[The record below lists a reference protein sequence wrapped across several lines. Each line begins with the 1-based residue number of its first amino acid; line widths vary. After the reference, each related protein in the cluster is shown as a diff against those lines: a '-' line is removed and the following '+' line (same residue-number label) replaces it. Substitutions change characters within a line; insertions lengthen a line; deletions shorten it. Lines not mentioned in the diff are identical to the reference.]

1 MSAKRLSEYANT
13 NFGVTLTE
21 TEAADI
27 RNRYFSAFPD
37 LQAWHRRQSRLR
49 VTRTVLGRRRSIKPV
64 DGRTPYTQLLNS
76 PVQGSAADGMKLA
89 LARLWETRSI
99 PGAFPVLVV
108 HDEVVVETPE
118 DRVDE
123 TKEWLVNAM
132 VEGMNECLKAVP
144 VVVDVQVGRTWGMEE
159 SEHQ

>member
-1 MSAKRLSEYANT
+1 
-13 NFGVTLTE
+13 
-21 TEAADI
+21 
-27 RNRYFSAFPD
+27 
-37 LQAWHRRQSRLR
+37 
-49 VTRTVLGRRRSIKPV
+49 
-64 DGRTPYTQLLNS
+64 
-76 PVQGSAADGMKLA
+76 MKLA
-89 LARLWETRSI
+89 FARLWETRSI